1 MKLKQLR
8 CSVTSPLLVLSRLA
22 ATRNMKLLL
31 SPSLTHSSL
40 TLDSKNPVKQTFS
53 FLFLIGNIYIFNN
66 ILKREYYRK
75 NNKNENECMPKL
87 IRTSTLKKIYMSE
100 CVSTKIKVANS
111 LPTDLI
117 QYPLPE
123 DKIISLKVAFSCTIP
138 AVSYPK

>member
-1 MKLKQLR
+1 
-8 CSVTSPLLVLSRLA
+8 
-22 ATRNMKLLL
+22 
-31 SPSLTHSSL
+31 
-40 TLDSKNPVKQTFS
+40 
-53 FLFLIGNIYIFNN
+53 
-66 ILKREYYRK
+66 
-75 NNKNENECMPKL
+75 MPKL
-87 IRTSTLKKIYMSE
+87 IRTSTLKKKYMSE